1 MAGSLTR
8 RLALLE
14 KAAGL
19 DGPAGTI
26 EVHAI
31 YGSSVPGYLPCD
43 RREEHGADCLFQ
55 VVSRN
60 RSGTRFMRLYGFDPG
75 GID

>member
-1 MAGSLTR
+1 VSNLTR

-19 DGPAGTI
+19 NGPTGTV
-26 EVHAI
+26 EFHAI
-31 YGSSVPGYLPCD
+31 RGSSSPNYVPCD
-43 RREEHGADCLFQ
+43 RREEHGADCMLL

-75 GID
+75 ALD

>member
-1 MAGSLTR
+1 VSNLTR

-19 DGPAGTI
+19 NGPTGAV
-26 EVHAI
+26 EFHALH
-31 YGSSVPGYLPCD
+31 GSSSPAYVPCD
-43 RREEHGADCLFQ
+43 RREGHGADCVFK

-75 GID
+75 ALD